1 MHHLQLISNFAFLLD
16 SVLEIIDVICMF
28 DVLKL
33 FIITWNIHV
42 KNIIMFSRL
51 CLSILNSHT
60 TQAE

>member
-33 FIITWNIHV
+33 FIIT
-42 KNIIMFSRL
+42 
-51 CLSILNSHT
+51 
-60 TQAE
+60 